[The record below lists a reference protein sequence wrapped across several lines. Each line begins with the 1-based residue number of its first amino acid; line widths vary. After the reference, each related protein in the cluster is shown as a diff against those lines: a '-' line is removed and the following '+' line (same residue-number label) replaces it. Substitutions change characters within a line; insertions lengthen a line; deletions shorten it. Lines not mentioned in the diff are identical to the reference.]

1 MTDRSER
8 EKLSESFEAMRLE
21 NEIPDEAFIG
31 DGYGPHTCIIDWTL
45 EHIRPLKK
53 KLEVAKEA
61 LTFYA
66 DSYTWVSNSGKV
78 GCNPIDYDWLNIPG
92 TSGAPRM
99 CGGNK
104 ARAAL
109 AAIEEK

>member
-1 MTDRSER
+1 MTTKDTKSELESKDSKRSE
-8 EKLSESFEAMRLE
+8 KLGRIVQYS
-21 NEIPDEAFIG
+21 
-31 DGYGPHTCIIDWTL
+31 IIDKRDLPPMNVNFLLIEIRSL
-45 EHIRPLKK
+45 EK
-53 KLEVAKEA
+53 KLEIAKEA

-92 TSGAPRM
+92 TSGASRM

-109 AAIEEK
+109 TAIEEK